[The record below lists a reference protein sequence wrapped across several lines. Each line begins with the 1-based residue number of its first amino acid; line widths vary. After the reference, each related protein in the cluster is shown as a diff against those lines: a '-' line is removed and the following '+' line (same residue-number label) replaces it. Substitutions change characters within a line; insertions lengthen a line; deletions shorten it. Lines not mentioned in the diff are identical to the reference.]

1 MSVKARRT
9 IRLGVRLRLRFE
21 GVYSIVH
28 FELHEEGGSV
38 KIVFDQAGF
47 PEEAGPHLEGGWA
60 KMYWEPLKAYLE

>member
-1 MSVKARRT
+1 MA
-9 IRLGVRLRLRFE
+9 LGDVELILAIENEFGVPIPMDDVVR
-21 GVYSIVH
+21 

-47 PEEAGPHLEGGWA
+47 PEEAGPHLEGGWT